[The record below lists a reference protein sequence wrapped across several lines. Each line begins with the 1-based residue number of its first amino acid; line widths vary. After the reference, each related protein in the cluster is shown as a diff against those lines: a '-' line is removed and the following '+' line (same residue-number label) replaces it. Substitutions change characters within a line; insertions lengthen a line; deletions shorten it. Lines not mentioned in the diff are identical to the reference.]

1 MQIMAWGFPIL
12 LVLIAVFFIVIRGK
26 LARIQSLFA
35 GGNISPG
42 CIVAEA
48 AVILLLALLVVLAR
62 KMGIS
67 GP

>member
-1 MQIMAWGFPIL
+1 MQIMAWGFPLL
-12 LVLIAVFFIVIRGK
+12 LVLIAVFFIVIRKK

-48 AVILLLALLVVLAR
+48 AAIFLVALLVILAHR
-62 KMGIS
+62 MGFS